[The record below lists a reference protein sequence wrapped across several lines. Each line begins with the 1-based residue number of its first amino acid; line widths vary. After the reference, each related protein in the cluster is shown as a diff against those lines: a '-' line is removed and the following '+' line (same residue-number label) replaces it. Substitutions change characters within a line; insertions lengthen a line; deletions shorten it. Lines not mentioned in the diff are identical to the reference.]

1 MNLFTYSSVT
11 FLVYGILIS
20 LTLFFKHQSFA
31 DITMRKIG
39 YENMKMKNQVAYT
52 IFTLKMQKESGT
64 DDCPMFVNEMLNTD
78 DNKIAFVIK
87 QKEKNTYTV
96 SMRSKEGYNVAK
108 IASIFGGGGHIQAAG
123 FAFTGAPIRH
133 SEIIY
138 KEVVSSE
145 NVTLKGNYR
154 PYGWVPHA
162 TLAKHLTKDQMKIA
176 FEILQNQF
184 GPFEGSVVKI
194 GLARTNP
201 YKDIEILELK

>member
-1 MNLFTYSSVT
+1 MY
-11 FLVYGILIS
+11 LIS
-20 LTLFFKHQSFA
+20 IYFDEKTDKRIRSYMSQIAKHTGNTVMIQGEIPPHLTISAFA
-31 DITMRKIG
+31 ADSEGTAREIFRKVSRNVTAG
-39 YENMKMKNQVAYT
+39 NLQWVAVGAFLPRVIY
-52 IFTLKMQKESGT
+52 LS
-64 DDCPMFVNEMLNTD
+64 PVLNEYLQN
-78 DNKIAFVIK
+78 I
-87 QKEKNTYTV
+87 
-96 SMRSKEGYNVAK
+96 
-108 IASIFGGGGHIQAAG
+108 
-123 FAFTGAPIRH
+123 

-184 GPFEGSVVKI
+184 GPFDGSVVKI